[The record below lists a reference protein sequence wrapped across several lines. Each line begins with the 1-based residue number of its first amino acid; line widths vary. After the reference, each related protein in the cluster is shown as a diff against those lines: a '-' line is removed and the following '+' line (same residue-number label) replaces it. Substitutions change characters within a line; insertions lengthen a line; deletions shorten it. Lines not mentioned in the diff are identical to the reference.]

1 LPVYPFIEMVIS
13 DEVVALTSSRLEKY
27 ENNLEPELPVLR
39 LIQLTEGFKS
49 HVIDTD

>member
-1 LPVYPFIEMVIS
+1 MSIAREAEKHVVITW
-13 DEVVALTSSRLEKY
+13 L
-27 ENNLEPELPVLR
+27 NHLEPELPVVR

>member
-1 LPVYPFIEMVIS
+1 METASAIYGNGINCSGEDLAWIYQ
-13 DEVVALTSSRLEKY
+13 L
-27 ENNLEPELPVLR
+27 NNLEPELPVLR